1 MSEFEDKINSL
12 LNDPKQMD
20 KIAALA
26 KSLMGEE
33 GGGQKPQSTANVA
46 QDSGFDPAMLNKL
59 SGLFKKDGS
68 DDTGLDPAMLGK
80 LMGLLKT
87 GASGDSERTAL
98 LNAMKPYLSEKR
110 RTKMDKAMKLARIAK
125 IAELAAGEFG
135 GDGNV

>member
-1 MSEFEDKINSL
+1 
-12 LNDPKQMD
+12 
-20 KIAALA
+20 
-26 KSLMGEE
+26 
-33 GGGQKPQSTANVA
+33 
-46 QDSGFDPAMLNKL
+46 
-59 SGLFKKDGS
+59 
-68 DDTGLDPAMLGK
+68 MLGK